1 MTDHK
6 LADLRQSLA
15 DTVSP
20 IVDGV
25 DRGAA
30 QVNALAHQGVDAVR
44 DGTRQLQA
52 QARHA
57 SDSAVHYIQAEPF
70 KAVLIAAATGAALM
84 ALVTLMARSSARH

>member
-1 MTDHK
+1 MTDNK
-6 LADLRQSLA
+6 FSDLRQTLA
-15 DTVSP
+15 DTVAP

-25 DRGAA
+25 DRGAS

-44 DGTRQLQA
+44 DGKRQLQA
-52 QARHA
+52 QVRHA

-84 ALVTLMARSSARH
+84 ALLSLMARSGSRH